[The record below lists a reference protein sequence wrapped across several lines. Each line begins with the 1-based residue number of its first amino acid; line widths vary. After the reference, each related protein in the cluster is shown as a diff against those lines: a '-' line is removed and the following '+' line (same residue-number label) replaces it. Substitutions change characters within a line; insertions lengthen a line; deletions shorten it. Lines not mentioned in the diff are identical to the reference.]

1 MLDVRWGSFTD
12 VGRVRRGNEDNLI
25 ANGTLFAVADGMGG
39 HLAGEVASQIAIDTL
54 RPLVDAPLSVA
65 SVTDAILQANEAIQ
79 SQASDPETE
88 RIGMGTTLVG
98 LAVVHDGADEH
109 WLIFNIGDS
118 RLYRFADGDL
128 AQVTVDHSE
137 IQELVE
143 SGSVTSAEALTHPQR
158 NVITKA
164 LGSVPAPIADLW
176 LVPRLAGERYLLCS
190 DGLSN
195 ELRDDDI
202 AAVFGRALPP
212 QETAAELVRQ
222 ALEAGGRDNV
232 TVIVVE
238 VGEAGSSEE
247 AVVNETTIPRPAAD
261 RLVRDVPT
269 ATSAPLPAP
278 VPDEATRDPLIADV
292 PKW

>member
-1 MLDVRWGSFTD
+1 MLDVRWGAVTD
-12 VGRVRRGNEDNLI
+12 VGRVRRGNEDNLF

-54 RPLVDAPLSVA
+54 GSIVEGTMSADA
-65 SVTDAILQANEAIQ
+65 VTAAILQANDSIQ
-79 SQASDPETE
+79 IQASDPDHD
-88 RIGMGTTLVG
+88 RRGMGTTLVG
-98 LAVVHDGADEH
+98 LALVRHGADEH

-118 RLYRFADGDL
+118 RLYRFDEEGL

-143 SGSVTSAEALTHPQR
+143 SGSVTSVEALTHPQR

-164 LGSVPAPIADLW
+164 LGSQPAPTADLW
-176 LVPRLAGERYLLCS
+176 LIPPVAGERYLLCS

-195 ELRDDDI
+195 ELRDDAI
-202 AAVFGRALPP
+202 AAVFAQTLSP
-212 QETAAELVRQ
+212 QGTADELVRQ

-232 TVIVVE
+232 TVIVVA
-238 VGEAGSSEE
+238 VGEDEPVAD
-247 AVVNETTIPRPAAD
+247 ETTVPRPASD
-261 RLVRDVPT
+261 NLVRDVPART
-269 ATSAPLPAP
+269 VVDSNKAASEVT
-278 VPDEATRDPLIADV
+278 VIEDV

>member
-1 MLDVRWGSFTD
+1 MLDVRWGAVTD
-12 VGRVRRGNEDNLI
+12 VGRVRRGNEDNFV

-54 RPLVDAPLSVA
+54 RDLVDVPLSVA
-65 SVTDAILQANEAIQ
+65 GVTGAILQANESIQ
-79 SQASDPETE
+79 SQAGDPDSE
-88 RIGMGTTLVG
+88 RVGMGTTLVG
-98 LAVVHDGADEH
+98 LAVVQDGADEH

-118 RLYRFADGDL
+118 RLYRFADGGL

-164 LGSVPAPIADLW
+164 LGSVPAPVADLW

-195 ELRDDDI
+195 ELRDEDI
-202 AAVFGRALPP
+202 AALFARALPP
-212 QETAAELVRQ
+212 QETAYELVRQ
-222 ALEAGGRDNV
+222 ALESGGRDNV

-238 VGEAGSSEE
+238 VGEAGSSED
-247 AVVNETTIPRPAAD
+247 AVVDETTIPRPAPD
-261 RLVRDVPT
+261 HLVREVPT
-269 ATSAPLPAP
+269 AAKT
-278 VPDEATRDPLIADV
+278 VEPDDPTRDPVIADV
-292 PKW
+292 PRW